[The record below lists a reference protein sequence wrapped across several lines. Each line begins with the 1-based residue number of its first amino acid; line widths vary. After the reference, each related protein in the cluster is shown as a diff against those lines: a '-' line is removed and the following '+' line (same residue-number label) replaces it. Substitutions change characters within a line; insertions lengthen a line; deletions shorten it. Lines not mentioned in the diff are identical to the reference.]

1 MTALRTIIRFW
12 ERRAIKMSSY
22 IGWRGAWRNPC
33 IHNKMWLRFSNEMMD
48 HRENDPREK
57 TKSPP
62 AGQTKNSACIK
73 PSRDRK
79 ELKAIPY
86 P

>member
-22 IGWRGAWRNPC
+22 IGWRGAWRKPC

-48 HRENDPREK
+48 LRKNDPREK

-62 AGQTKNSACIK
+62 AGQTKNRVWIN
-73 PSRDRK
+73 PSRDRNY
-79 ELKAIPY
+79 LKARP
-86 P
+86 